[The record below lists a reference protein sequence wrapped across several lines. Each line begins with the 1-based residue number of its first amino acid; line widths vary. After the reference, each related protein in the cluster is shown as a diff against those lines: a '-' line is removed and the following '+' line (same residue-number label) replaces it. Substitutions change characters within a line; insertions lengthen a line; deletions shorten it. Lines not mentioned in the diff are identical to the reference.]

1 MRILTQV
8 LQALGFSALLLAG
21 CGGGGGNDPAPAA
34 TPIPAPP
41 TPTTP
46 AVATANADI
55 SLLMMGNSHTSV
67 NDLPETLAAMVRTA
81 RPGKTVAVAVA
92 PGYMFLE
99 ERIGNAATVAL
110 MRGQRWTFVIL
121 QAQKYSTSGQFSY
134 STAEAEE
141 LIRIS
146 RQQGAVPVMFPEWP
160 RRGVAETARIY
171 DLHTSIAAKEPA
183 CVAPIGQAWDQAL
196 ARYPSIVLHHI
207 DGNHSAPAGAYL
219 TALILYATLTGN
231 SPTGVPDLP
240 VAGVDSGTQGQLRAI
255 AAETVN
261 AVSPRIGCPND
272 AI

>member
-1 MRILTQV
+1 MKICALALNALVASAVLLT
-8 LQALGFSALLLAG
+8 A
-21 CGGGGGNDPAPAA
+21 CGGGGSDAAPAA
-34 TPIPAPP
+34 VPAPVP
-41 TPTTP
+41 P
-46 AVATANADI
+46 VAAPPLVAPANADI
-55 SLLMMGNSHTSV
+55 TLLMMGNSHTSV

-99 ERIGNAATVAL
+99 ERIANAPTMTL
-110 MRGQRWTFVIL
+110 LRGQRWTFVIL

-134 STAEAEE
+134 STTEAEE

-146 RQQGAVPVMFPEWP
+146 RQQGALPVMFPEWP

-183 CVAPIGQAWDQAL
+183 CVAPIGQAWDRAL

-219 TALILYATLTGN
+219 TALILYTTLTGN
-231 SPTGVPDLP
+231 SPTAVPDLP
-240 VAGVDSGTQGQLRAI
+240 VAGVDSVTQGQLRTI

-261 AVSPRIGCPND
+261 AISPRIGCPND
-272 AI
+272 PI